1 MSETGKTHM
10 EMTVKHSE
18 TQSFR
23 TLKETIE
30 AEKEMS
36 SLPKWKRNED
46 SWIPAGQ
53 PGPEGCCVL
62 LCGSEVREGKTLL
75 IFFYGLIL
83 ITRGQKPEV
92 KPARNWTGPRMIV
105 QVRTVNWPITWKAND
120 LWARFKESEENVLEE
135 D

>member
-36 SLPKWKRNED
+36 SLPQWKRNED

-75 IFFYGLIL
+75 IFFNGLIL
-83 ITRGQKPEV
+83 ITRREAKNL
-92 KPARNWTGPRMIV
+92 K
-105 QVRTVNWPITWKAND
+105 
-120 LWARFKESEENVLEE
+120 
-135 D
+135 